1 MTLAAARPRA
11 ADPLRSGPGPRFGAA
26 LWRADLRR
34 FLCLS
39 GPMILSRL
47 GIQAMGVTD
56 AIVVGRAS
64 SRQLAFHALGWAPT
78 IVVLT
83 ASVGLLAGVQVMA
96 ARRLG
101 EGRPEL
107 AGAVLRDGL
116 VYAGVVG
123 VAATL
128 LLVAFGPAFLGALG
142 LEPELARGAGAA
154 LRVFALSLTPNL
166 LATACS
172 FWLEGLGR
180 PVPGLIAW
188 WLANLANL
196 ILNLLLV
203 PGSFGLP
210 ALGAIGAGWATLG
223 ARLLL
228 LAWLAAAILRQR
240 DARALGVFRRA
251 RSEPAFAREQRRIG
265 YGAGLSYFAE
275 AGAFSGM
282 NVVAGWLGP
291 LPVAAWAVVL
301 NVSALIFMLP
311 LGFAGATAVLVGR
324 AQGAND
330 RAGVLRAAALGF
342 AVSAACALVIALA
355 VWPSGAAIARLY
367 ASDPA
372 LVAAAGGALTLGAL
386 FFVPD
391 ALQAVAAQALR
402 ARGDVVTPTVMH
414 VGCYA
419 LVMLPLGWALAHPA
433 GMGLKGCMWAVII
446 ASLLAATLLLSRFA
460 ALTAR
465 GRRARDGG

>member
-1 MTLAAARPRA
+1 MTTAAARPRPA
-11 ADPLRSGPGPRFGAA
+11 GRLRTALGPRPGGAGRGP
-26 LWRADLRR
+26 WRTDLGR
-34 FLCLS
+34 FLRLS

-47 GIQAMGVTD
+47 GIQAMGLTD
-56 AIVVGRAS
+56 AVVVGRAS

-83 ASVGLLAGVQVMA
+83 ASIGLLAGVQVMA
-96 ARRLG
+96 ARRMG
-101 EGRPEL
+101 EGRPQL

-116 VYAGVVG
+116 WYAGVVG
-123 VAATL
+123 VGATAA
-128 LLVAFGPAFLGALG
+128 LVALGPAFLGALG
-142 LEPELARGAGAA
+142 LEPDLAAGAGAA

-166 LATACS
+166 LATACA

-180 PVPGLIAW
+180 PAPALVAW
-188 WLANLANL
+188 WVANLANL
-196 ILNLLLV
+196 ALNLLLV
-203 PGSFGLP
+203 PGAWSLP
-210 ALGAIGAGWATLG
+210 ALGAVGAGWATLG

-228 LAWLAAAILRQR
+228 LAWLAVAILRQP
-240 DARALGVFRRA
+240 DARALGVFSPA

-291 LPVAAWAVVL
+291 LPVAAWAIVL

-324 AQGAND
+324 ALGSGD
-330 RAGVLRAAALGF
+330 RAGVLRAAALGY
-342 AVSAACALVIALA
+342 AVSAACALLIALA
-355 VWPSGAAIARLY
+355 VWPTGTAIARLY
-367 ASDPA
+367 ASNPA
-372 LVAAAGGALTLGAL
+372 LAAAAGGALTLGAL

-402 ARGDVVTPTVMH
+402 ARGDVAIPTLMH

-419 LVMLPLGWALAHPA
+419 GVMLPLGWALAHPA
-433 GMGLKGCMWAVII
+433 GLGLKGCMWAVIA
-446 ASLLAATLLLSRFA
+446 ASLLAATLLLSRFT
-460 ALTAR
+460 ALTLR
-465 GRRARDGG
+465 ERR